1 MQPIRHR
8 VEFLPHLQ
16 HLIAANFDRWKWS
29 IWARQ
34 VYGLID
40 RDIIEVA
47 ILLRILDG
55 RRVIDSVD
63 AGPPCSRVAHRTR
76 LATCVERAAGK
87 MVRFPFLARGSNR
100 NDFTMASWIV
110 LRKHLIH
117 TFRDDFSI
125 LNDDAT
131 ERTAY
136 FLHDG
141 IVMGQFN
148 GSSNEVDVLGHL
160 GLSQGKELVCGAY
173 GSQYRRHATV

>member
-1 MQPIRHR
+1 
-8 VEFLPHLQ
+8 
-16 HLIAANFDRWKWS
+16 
-29 IWARQ
+29 
-34 VYGLID
+34 
-40 RDIIEVA
+40 
-47 ILLRILDG
+47 
-55 RRVIDSVD
+55 
-63 AGPPCSRVAHRTR
+63 
-76 LATCVERAAGK
+76 